1 MSNPIT
7 LPTLA
12 EGASLKLTD
21 PRPSADADFITKK
34 GRPVDAVCVDCAI
47 IETGKGTPAVRLLFV
62 VMDGQDHADQPVKGR
77 NIITDKYLTG
87 SATEGA
93 APYTFADLRLMGW
106 KVEDG
111 KEMEGLRPIANGDV
125 ITSGIGNKVVRIDL
139 KEDPKFNNTIKVAGI
154 SQPPQRLT
162 ADAALAR
169 LAGLAG
175 AIKASKEG
183 RPASA
188 GKGGAAAIAPRNGT
202 SAPPAVQQ
210 GSIAPDTEMPF

>member
-12 EGASLKLTD
+12 EGASLKLVD
-21 PRPSADADFITKK
+21 PRPSADAPFITKK

-77 NIITDKYLTG
+77 NIITDKYLTPG
-87 SATEGA
+87 G

-111 KEMEGLRPIANGDV
+111 KEIEAAGTLADGATAAGLN
-125 ITSGIGNKVVRIDL
+125 NKIVRIDL
-139 KEDPKFNNTIKVAGI
+139 KEESFNGATTVRVAGI
-154 SQPPQRLT
+154 SQPPQKLDT
-162 ADAALAR
+162 AAAKTR
-169 LAGLAG
+169 LAGLADM
-175 AIKASKEG
+175 IKASKEG

-188 GKGGAAAIAPRNGT
+188 GKGNGATTAPRNGT
-202 SAPPAVQQ
+202 SPPPAVQQ
-210 GSIAPDTEMPF
+210 GSIAPDSEMPF